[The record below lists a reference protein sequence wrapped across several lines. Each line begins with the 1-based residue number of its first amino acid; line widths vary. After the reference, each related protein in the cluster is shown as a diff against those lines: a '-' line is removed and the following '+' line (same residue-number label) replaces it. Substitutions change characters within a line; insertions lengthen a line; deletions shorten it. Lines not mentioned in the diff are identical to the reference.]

1 MDYDDATDATEAA
14 LELDLS
20 IIRKDFIDEYWNE
33 VINLFLDTY

>member
-1 MDYDDATDATEAA
+1 MDYDDATEAS

-33 VINLFLDTY
+33 VFNLFLDTY